1 MKDTIF
7 SKPTQKQFEFD
18 ESVASVFDDMLS
30 RSVPFYKEVLSL
42 CANFANKY
50 ATNSKTIYDLG
61 CSTGSSLL
69 EIYKKSDKN
78 LKLIGID
85 ESQAMIDLA
94 QKKSAAFGANL
105 ELFCDDILNF
115 DLTSCDVVI
124 LNYTLQFI
132 RPLER
137 ENLCK
142 KIYDSIEHGGVFII
156 SEKVISED
164 KKFHK
169 ILIDEYY
176 DFKRSQGYSEYEISQ
191 KREALENILIPYTE
205 DENKKMLIKAG
216 FDRVETVFKWVNFA
230 TFIAFKN

>member
-30 RSVPFYKEVLSL
+30 RSVPFYKDVISL

-50 ATNSKTIYDLG
+50 VNDSKIIYDLG
-61 CSTGSSLL
+61 CSTGSLLL
-69 EIYKKSDKN
+69 EIHKKSDKN
-78 LKLIGID
+78 LRLIGVD
-85 ESQAMIDLA
+85 ESKAMIDLA
-94 QKKSAAFGANL
+94 QKKSIAYGANL
-105 ELFCDDILNF
+105 ELFCDDILK
-115 DLTSCDVVI
+115 LEMIPCDVVL

-132 RPLER
+132 RPIER

-142 KIYDSIEHGGVFII
+142 KIYNSLQDGGILII
-156 SEKVISED
+156 SEKVISDD

-176 DFKRSQGYSEYEISQ
+176 NFKRSQGYSEYEISQ
-191 KREALENILIPYTE
+191 KREALENILIPYTD
-205 DENKKMLIKAG
+205 DENKKMLNKAG
-216 FDRVETVFKWVNFA
+216 FIKVETVFKWVNFA